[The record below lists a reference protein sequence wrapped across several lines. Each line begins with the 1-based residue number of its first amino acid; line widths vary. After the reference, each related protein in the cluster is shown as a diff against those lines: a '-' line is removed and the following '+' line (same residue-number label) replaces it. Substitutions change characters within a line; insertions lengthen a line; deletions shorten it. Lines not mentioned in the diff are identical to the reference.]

1 MKAKGATKSSEIV
14 VDVQDP
20 AAPIFEAARLIEN
33 SHDKGRVI
41 TCFREVFSS
50 GWIERHKLVGRN
62 PSYRTADSQLA
73 SHQRRSHGKRRPRT
87 GITASS
93 ENSARAKLETRQL
106 VRLLAGGILA
116 RWK

>member
-41 TCFREVFSS
+41 TCFREVFYYSD
-50 GWIERHKLVGRN
+50 
-62 PSYRTADSQLA
+62 TQ
-73 SHQRRSHGKRRPRT
+73 
-87 GITASS
+87 
-93 ENSARAKLETRQL
+93 
-106 VRLLAGGILA
+106 
-116 RWK
+116 